1 MDQMALHPH
10 PSFPYKSTFLCLSP
24 PIRPPTFFSKE
35 DLGAPPHLSGGEIQV
50 LGGGSNPIMVDRPCT
65 KYGFLLLKYKD
76 ESYEE
81 RE

>member
-1 MDQMALHPH
+1 M
-10 PSFPYKSTFLCLSP
+10 
-24 PIRPPTFFSKE
+24 
-35 DLGAPPHLSGGEIQV
+35 PHLTSVLERFKFSMVEEI
-50 LGGGSNPIMVDRPCT
+50 SIMVDRPCT